1 MNRGGRADAWALV
14 DEIHAAGGWANY
26 VTRRR
31 EFIVR
36 AFATATRDKFCKYI
50 NAEIASFME
59 LPGGD

>member
-31 EFIVR
+31 ESI
-36 AFATATRDKFCKYI
+36 ATRDRFCKYI